1 MARKLTSPKSKT
13 PSKSASSRDGPSRF
27 RRALRRAGV
36 LGAWAVLLV
45 GVGLGVVAGFDAME
59 RYVLAQRGGIA
70 PVRYQVELVDLPKWL
85 PPTLNRLILS
95 QVTPEGLAFEDETLC
110 ETVHRLAEQC
120 PWIGEVAE
128 VRRVRL
134 GVKRGAVRVHAHYR
148 RPIARIRYQQRT
160 HYVDAD
166 GVVLPYEQVPK
177 WATRVDGHV
186 RYFVYPD
193 AVPAGLVPMPIHFI
207 LIDGVAT
214 CPPVQGEPWQAD
226 DLRAGLRLVRLV
238 QGKPYASQ
246 ITVVDVRNF
255 RERVSSM
262 EPELRM
268 YAQQGRSRPT
278 DIRFGRFP
286 HPDGGDWVISPDR
299 KLRYLDEYVAD
310 HAGRLAGN
318 HEYIDVRFDE
328 LRVSMN

>member
-1 MARKLTSPKSKT
+1 MARKPTSRKNKTAAKPATSKGEPT
-13 PSKSASSRDGPSRF
+13 RLG
-27 RRALRRAGV
+27 RALRRSGV
-36 LGAWAVLLV
+36 LLAWAVLV
-45 GVGLGVVAGFDAME
+45 AGVGLGVVAGFDAME
-59 RYVLAQRGGIA
+59 RYVQAQRRDIA
-70 PVRYQVELVDLPKWL
+70 HVRYGVELVDLPKWL

-95 QVTPEGLAFEDETLC
+95 QVTPEGLAFEDDSLC
-110 ETVHRLAEQC
+110 ETVHRRAVAC

-134 GVKRGAVRVHAHYR
+134 GEGRGAVRVHATYR
-148 RPIARIRYQQRT
+148 RPVARVRYQQRT
-160 HYVDAD
+160 YYVDVD

-193 AVPAGLVPMPIHFI
+193 AVPAGLVPLPIHFI

-214 CPPVQGEPWQAD
+214 CPPVEGEVWQAE
-226 DLRAGLRLVRLV
+226 DLRAGLRLVRLML
-238 QGKPYASQ
+238 GKPYANQ

-268 YAQQGRSRPT
+268 YAQQGRGRPT

-328 LRVSMN
+328 LRVSMH